1 MVCHWRSEEGGVLD
15 VVMNV
20 GGFGQTEEQLV
31 VQSETRVYAGLAFML
46 LGTITQVAL
55 CLKKKQYERWKAGC
69 PFGGL

>member
-1 MVCHWRSEEGGVLD
+1 MD

-55 CLKKKQYERWKAGC
+55 CLKKKQYERCTVYA
-69 PFGGL
+69 

>member
-1 MVCHWRSEEGGVLD
+1 
-15 VVMNV
+15 MNV

-55 CLKKKQYERWKAGC
+55 CLKKNQYERWKAGHHSAGFK
-69 PFGGL
+69 PHATRYTTHRH